1 MVFVFGSNL
10 AGIHGGGAAAYAYKS
25 LDAEW
30 GVGEGPTGNSYA
42 LPTKEADVYTSR
54 SLVDVAGSVET
65 FMEYAV
71 ANPDLEFQVTR
82 IGCGLAGFADED
94 IAPMFKH
101 APSNCLFDSAWQPW
115 LSNARFFGGHSDGK
129 SYQSFNAD

>member
-1 MVFVFGSNL
+1 MNKVFVFGSNL
-10 AGIHGGGAAAYAYKS
+10 AGIHGGGAARVAHKQHG
-25 LDAEW
+25 AEW
-30 GVGEGPTGNSYA
+30 GVGEGRTGDSYA
-42 LPTKEADVYTSR
+42 LPTKETDVYTSR
-54 SLVDVAGSVET
+54 SLVDVAGSVES

-82 IGCGLAGFADED
+82 IGCGLAGFTDED

-115 LSNARFFGGHSDGK
+115 LNNVRFWGTF
-129 SYQSFNAD
+129 